1 MDQDLGAR
9 RGSPAPSTA
18 VPRVTLNVLAKGTDG
33 LLSAEG
39 IHAKPRRVT
48 IDTGAFVTD
57 ARPDIVVG
65 LPERKPNRQCVLQMA
80 SGETISVEKEGW

>member
-1 MDQDLGAR
+1 MDQDLTAR

-57 ARPDIVVG
+57 ARPDIAVG
-65 LPERKPNRQCVLQMA
+65 LPERNRQCVLQMA